1 MRVTLRNLDVKD
13 SGQDAG
19 EVAEEGGVGHH
30 NLGNDIF
37 ENDDDGFCD
46 KCGIDDKDDDLYDE
60 KFNPHGLAHGNNEAK
75 EGLGFLLPDF
85 HFTVI
90 FQ

>member
-1 MRVTLRNLDVKD
+1 MPARWPRK
-13 SGQDAG
+13 
-19 EVAEEGGVGHH
+19 EE
-30 NLGNDIF
+30 LGTTTWKLVIDIF
-37 ENDDDGFCD
+37 ENDDDGDNYDDFCG

-85 HFTVI
+85 HV
-90 FQ
+90 Q